1 MTRTTCVYHRRV
13 GSSHKEKIG
22 ARCAWSLSRTSL
34 ALLVSAPRCVATLC
48 RNQLAEVFPEMMQT
62 MDRIEKEQRLVRTED
77 LPGVNALHGFVSL
90 IYNAEQLTKIL
101 GV

>member
-1 MTRTTCVYHRRV
+1 MLTFL
-13 GSSHKEKIG
+13 SWKIPHG
-22 ARCAWSLSRTSL
+22 FHMFHLDSLWFG
-34 ALLVSAPRCVATLC
+34 
-48 RNQLAEVFPEMMQT
+48 NQLAEVFPEMMQT

-101 GV
+101 GVWFFMAKKHLLHAFLGDN